1 MLNKSS
7 VYVIIIDRVGLVFI
21 RPLHQLHWR
30 ESAMKCSVCGY
41 RYKEPDLSSEENKL
55 ISDGDEP
62 FIKLINTFHR
72 KDSEGNLDE
81 AYLFGCPR
89 CKTVR
94 MELW

>member
-1 MLNKSS
+1 
-7 VYVIIIDRVGLVFI
+7 
-21 RPLHQLHWR
+21 
-30 ESAMKCSVCGY
+30 MKCAVCN
-41 RYKEPDLSSEENKL
+41 YKYNEKSDKAKDDKSREDIL

-72 KDSEGNLDE
+72 KDSEGSLDE
-81 AYLFGCPR
+81 AYLFACPR

>member
-1 MLNKSS
+1 
-7 VYVIIIDRVGLVFI
+7 
-21 RPLHQLHWR
+21 
-30 ESAMKCSVCGY
+30 MKFAVCCY
-41 RYKEPDLSSEENKL
+41 RYKEPDESSNGTKL
-55 ISDGDEP
+55 ISDGEEP

-72 KDSEGNLDE
+72 KDNEGNLDE

>member
-1 MLNKSS
+1 
-7 VYVIIIDRVGLVFI
+7 
-21 RPLHQLHWR
+21 
-30 ESAMKCSVCGY
+30 MKCAVCGY
-41 RYKEPDLSSEENKL
+41 RFNEKADSSADSQKDGVVREDAL
-55 ISDGDEP
+55 ISDGTEP

-72 KDSEGNLDE
+72 KDTEGSLDE